1 MYIYLYIYN
10 SKYYTNKETIR
21 TTSWGGSAPP
31 QGITTQDSWE
41 ILNTNWQILLSK
53 NYRG

>member
-21 TTSWGGSAPP
+21 TTSWGVCPSPGNNKPRFFGNS
-31 QGITTQDSWE
+31 
-41 ILNTNWQILLSK
+41 
-53 NYRG
+53 